1 MATVANQNTII
12 IKKTPCKNNFLQ
24 ISNEEWMAAAKIC
37 GDKGA
42 AFKLYLYLA
51 ANEIGYKLAL
61 SKVAVENAVGIKQS
75 NYYKCFSF
83 LEEQGFLRQVGKSK
97 YEFYTTPYIEDND
110 STVVENYTP
119 VEKVNENQLSTPV
132 ENSTQVEKINTFNF

>member
-1 MATVANQNTII
+1 MAKFANQNII
-12 IKKTPCKNNFLQ
+12 VIKKTPCKDNFLQ
-24 ISNEEWMAAAKIC
+24 IKNNEWMQAAKIC

-42 AFKLYLYLA
+42 AFKLYMYLA
-51 ANEIGYKLAL
+51 ANEIGFNLAL

-75 NYYKCFSF
+75 NYYKCLDF
-83 LEEQGFLRQVGKSK
+83 LTEQGFLRQVGKSK
-97 YEFYTTPYIEDND
+97 YEFYTTPYIEDKD

-119 VEKVNENQLSTPV
+119 VEKVNENPNSTVV

>member
-1 MATVANQNTII
+1 MKTVPNQNVVI

-24 ISNEEWMAAAKIC
+24 INNDEWMLAAKIC

-51 ANEIGYKLAL
+51 ANEVGYKLAL

-75 NYYKCFSF
+75 NYYKSFSF
-83 LEEQGFLRQVGKSK
+83 LEEQGFLRQVGKGK
-97 YEFYTTPYIEDND
+97 YEFYTVPYVEDND

-119 VEKVNENQLSTPV
+119 VEKVDENPNSTTV
-132 ENSTQVEKINTFNF
+132 ENSTQVEKVNTFNF